1 MEVETLRGRNRKAA
15 ARYRAKNKEKMTKI
29 TINLHSLKETHNCL
43 KQEVSNLQNEVIR
56 LKEAFLSESDL
67 CTPGTCQHY
76 QDFINLY
83 LPRIYD
89 TATTIHGVQGK
100 LHELTGVVGAENQK
114 KHDVLHSL
122 TLLFTSVIDLQ
133 RTCKDVLEGTDRS
146 KGLVQILNSLVQ
158 KNAER
163 ASLL

>member
-89 TATTIHGVQGK
+89 TGSLSVEDH
-100 LHELTGVVGAENQK
+100 AENNGI
-114 KHDVLHSL
+114 HSC
-122 TLLFTSVIDLQ
+122 SDHIP
-133 RTCKDVLEGTDRS
+133 
-146 KGLVQILNSLVQ
+146 NP
-158 KNAER
+158 
-163 ASLL
+163 